1 MSEPMEAAL
10 DPEVRVVI
18 DGIRRAKTPALS
30 SCAVDDARRIYAK
43 GLRILDIA
51 PQSGVEADDRA
62 LATAGR
68 MIPVRVYRPE
78 GHVAFSERVL
88 LWFHDGG
95 FCVGSVETAD
105 LVCRM
110 LAFECRCTVVS
121 VEYRLAPEHPFP
133 AAIDDAFD
141 AYCAVLQKLDDNAAA
156 SRTIIAGES
165 AGATLSLV
173 TALLA
178 RNQRLALPAALYLV
192 YPPVLGRRETASK
205 TRYGE
210 GLFLTHADL
219 DWFYA
224 QYSGGR
230 DLDNDFRFAPIAVPS
245 FEGLPRTYIAAAE
258 CDPLHDDAV
267 ALFKALTDG
276 GCRVQFEDL
285 KGLTHGF
292 FHMGGFVSR
301 AREAHRQAVE
311 FLLDA
316 WREVEARHPHQR
328 AGDVPNEV

>member
-1 MSEPMEAAL
+1 MMSQPVEASL

-30 SCAVDDARRIYAK
+30 SCPIDDARRIYAK
-43 GLRILDIA
+43 GLRLLDIA
-51 PQSGVEADDRA
+51 PQSGIEADDRA

-88 LWFHDGG
+88 LWFHGGG

-133 AAIDDAFD
+133 AAVDDAFD
-141 AYCAVLQKLDDNAAA
+141 AYCAVLHKLDDSAAGP
-156 SRTIIAGES
+156 RTIIAGES

-178 RNQRLALPAALYLV
+178 RDQTLALPAALYLV
-192 YPPVLGRRETASK
+192 YPTVLGRRETASK

-230 DLDNDFRFAPIAVPS
+230 DLDNDCRFAPIAATS
-245 FEGLPRTYIAAAE
+245 LEALPPTYIAAAE
-258 CDPLHDDAV
+258 CDPLHDDGV
-267 ALFKALTDG
+267 ALSEALG
-276 GCRVQFEDL
+276 AAGCRVRFEDF

-292 FHMGGFVSR
+292 FHMGGFVAR
-301 AREAHRQAVE
+301 TREAHREGVE
-311 FLLDA
+311 FLLNA
-316 WREVEARHPHQR
+316 WHEAEGTPSSASRR
-328 AGDVPNEV
+328 

>member
-1 MSEPMEAAL
+1 MTSEPLEASL
-10 DPEVRVVI
+10 DPEVKVVI

-30 SCAVDDARRIYAK
+30 SCAIADARRMYAK

-62 LATAGR
+62 LATGGR

-133 AAIDDAFD
+133 AAVEDAFE
-141 AYCAVLQKLDDNAAA
+141 AYCAVLQQLDDNAAA
-156 SRTIIAGES
+156 RRAIIAGES

-173 TALLA
+173 SALLA
-178 RNQRLALPAALYLV
+178 RDNKLALPAALYLV
-192 YPPVLGRRETASK
+192 YPTVLGRRETESK
-205 TRYGE
+205 RRYGE
-210 GLFLTHADL
+210 GLFLTRADL

-224 QYSGGR
+224 QYSDGR
-230 DLDNDFRFAPIAVPS
+230 DLDNDFRFAPIVTPS
-245 FEGLPRTYIAAAE
+245 FAGLPRTYIAAAE

-267 ALFKALTDG
+267 ALAKALTAA

-285 KGLTHGF
+285 EGLTHGF

-301 AREAHRQAVE
+301 TRDAQRDGVA

-316 WREVEARHPHQR
+316 WREAEGTPPMSASRR
-328 AGDVPNEV
+328 